1 MLGMVLE
8 SVVHCRRRF
17 KYFSKSVPDVGT
29 LFGVVG
35 GCSFLLVNFLSLF
48 VQDKHLV
55 KFMSIFFWAFWWSWR
70 TRSNLHSAAGCRFA
84 LLWLDHGMVSGRMT
98 LHFLCCLIPGVCLV
112 WQTFV
117 EMEVWGKGFS
127 CCGAIEF
134 LVLCHVPWCN
144 EMSWWWAI
152 ECCKWIGFTPANP
165 CVWRESHSTCISFCL
180 LTQSSCGSCFYIKF
194 SNANHLWNL
203 CLVWHA
209 IQPNSPVPNFL
220 KIANAVVVAPVPSI
234 GQFFGTTDS

>member
-1 MLGMVLE
+1 MKGQHIGWAENSEIMLGMVLE

-55 KFMSIFFWAFWWSWR
+55 KFMSIFFLGILVVLANTKQPAQRGRLPFCIIMIGSW
-70 TRSNLHSAAGCRFA
+70 NGLGQVI
-84 LLWLDHGMVSGRMT
+84 LKMT

-117 EMEVWGKGFS
+117 EMEGKGFS
-127 CCGAIEF
+127 CCRAIEF
-134 LVLCHVPWCN
+134 LVLCHVP
-144 EMSWWWAI
+144 
-152 ECCKWIGFTPANP
+152 
-165 CVWRESHSTCISFCL
+165 
-180 LTQSSCGSCFYIKF
+180 
-194 SNANHLWNL
+194 
-203 CLVWHA
+203 
-209 IQPNSPVPNFL
+209 
-220 KIANAVVVAPVPSI
+220 
-234 GQFFGTTDS
+234 